1 MGIDMDEL
9 LKAMAAQTAAIQ
21 ELAGEVRSLTQQNQS
36 LILALAEQDLDE
48 LPASSGY
55 YLDGT
60 PR

>member
-1 MGIDMDEL
+1 MGEL
-9 LKAMAAQTAAIQ
+9 IKALTAQTAALQ
-21 ELAGEVRSLTQQNQS
+21 ELVVEVRSLTQQNQA

-48 LPASSGY
+48 APASFGF

>member
-1 MGIDMDEL
+1 MGSDMDEL

-36 LILALAEQDLDE
+36 LIFALAEQDLDDV
-48 LPASSGY
+48 PGPVGF

>member
-1 MGIDMDEL
+1 MREL
-9 LKAMAAQTAAIQ
+9 IKALTAQTAALQ
-21 ELAGEVRSLTQQNQS
+21 ELAVEVRSLSQQNQA

-60 PR
+60 PK

>member
-1 MGIDMDEL
+1 MGSDMDEL

-36 LILALAEQDLDE
+36 LIFALAAQDLDDA
-48 LPASSGY
+48 PVPVGF